1 MKHSKKTSSAL
12 LISTARLDAR
22 RSVSKWRWG
31 VLGFC
36 LSFLP
41 IVNVVAVGIASLIA
55 YLIGPKIDLSTTEK
69 VEIYSQHPALYT
81 LYYCKTAKT
90 VRFLSILCGWI
101 IGVICIVFFYLY

>member
-36 LSFLP
+36 LSLLP
-41 IVNVVAVGIASLIA
+41 VINVIALGVVI
-55 YLIGPKIDLSTTEK
+55 LVVFILLPRIDLSSSER
-69 VEIYSQHPALYT
+69 VEIYSQHPALYAE
-81 LYYCKTAKT
+81 YYRKTGKT
-90 VRFLSILCGWI
+90 VRVLSYLCGWLL
-101 IGVICIVFFYLY
+101 GAICIVFFF